1 MRSTLGRCPPM
12 TNRATLLRS
21 VCRACGCSSM
31 RIATAGG
38 TTGRTLTRSRAISS
52 STGPGSPLGAITQA
66 PPTRCAGCSAA
77 AIPALCMI
85 GRGCRRT
92 VCSVRSSACGPDPCV
107 VDVLLVSAGCDLGQA
122 RRAAGQLEH
131 DDGARI
137 DGDGGERCAGLRC
150 TPAGEDRVVGVRG
163 ARRGAAHDDQ
173 RLQARDPAL
182 EPGPEADQVAVAEI
196 GLHEVT
202 PRAGVLGELADLAL
216 SVLGQGADRDDPG
229 LDAAVVG
236 DDGLGLVA
244 ELEQHAVAGAQRRG
258 GQQPGGEALAQL
270 VELGVGQ
277 PGIDGDQCGSVG
289 MRAGGAAQRVTERL
303 PGPEAVPPVLLDPLR
318 REGHVV

>member
-12 TNRATLLRS
+12 TNRATQLRS
-21 VCRACGCSSM
+21 VYRARGCSSM

-52 STGPGSPLGAITQA
+52 STEPGSPLGAITQA
-66 PPTRCAGCSAA
+66 PPTRWAGCSAA

-85 GRGCRRT
+85 GRGCSST
-92 VCSVRSSACGPDPCV
+92 VCSRQVQRLSPRPGSCRRTPRVGGARPWAGPSCRRT
-107 VDVLLVSAGCDLGQA
+107 AGA
-122 RRAAGQLEH
+122 RR
-131 DDGARI
+131 GARI
-137 DGDGGERCAGLRC
+137 GRHGGERRAGLRC
-150 TPAGEDRVVGVRG
+150 PPGGEDRVVSVRG
-163 ARRGAAHDDQ
+163 AGRATAHDDQ
-173 RLQARDPAL
+173 RLQARDCAL

-202 PRAGVLGELADLAL
+202 ARAGVLGELADLAL
-216 SVLGQGADRDDPG
+216 AVLGQGADRDDPG

-244 ELEQHAVAGAQRRG
+244 ELEHHAVACAQRRG